1 MSSSNNSS
9 LNVAQNLSQ
18 PTLLDNLIKWLPVII
33 GLLVLYI
40 PSVQYL
46 AENLWHLDDHAH
58 GPIIVIV
65 VLYLFWQ
72 KREIF
77 SQPTENLWPVLGST
91 LLFLGLLTYAIGRSQ
106 EILFFEIGS
115 LIPILTG
122 ITLVTI
128 GKHGINRLWFAIF
141 FTLFIIPLPGPVV
154 DLLTNPLKQYI
165 SVFAENILYELGY
178 PIARS
183 GVVISIGPYQLLV
196 ADACSGLHSMFSLSA
211 LGFLYLYLMQYKNWL
226 RNAVVISS
234 ILPIAFLANLI
245 RVITLILVTYYFG
258 DEVGQGFVHKFA
270 GMFLFVTSLIFLFL
284 FDGVLGKLPLFKD
297 KSIDKKS

>member
-1 MSSSNNSS
+1 MSSSNKSF
-9 LNVAQNLSQ
+9 LNGDQNLSQ
-18 PTLLDNLIKWLPVII
+18 SALFDHLIKWLPVII
-33 GLLVLYI
+33 GLLILYV
-40 PSVQYL
+40 PTVQYL

-58 GPIIVIV
+58 GPIIVVV

-72 KREIF
+72 KREVF
-77 SQPTENLWPVLGST
+77 SQPTENLQPVLGSV
-91 LLFLGLLTYAIGRSQ
+91 LLFVGLLTYAIGRSQ

-115 LIPILTG
+115 LIPVLAG
-122 ITLVTI
+122 ITLITT
-128 GKHGINRLWFAIF
+128 GKQGISKLWFAIF
-141 FTLFIIPLPGPVV
+141 FTLFIIPLPSPVV
-154 DLLTNPLKQYI
+154 DLMTNPLKQYI

-183 GVVISIGPYQLLV
+183 GVVISIGSYQLLV

-211 LGFLYLYLMQYKNWL
+211 LGFLYLHLMQYKNWL
-226 RNAVVISS
+226 RNAVIIGS

-297 KSIDKKS
+297 KNLKP